1 MELNKKREK
10 KSLSNNFILLLM
22 GLSFFPLFC
31 VFILPCC
38 ICHDNENLMSL
49 EGTFLKLAQ
58 FFFFCFLNIWKTIVF
73 GCMHYI
79 CKYSQRV
86 ETFIGIT

>member
-58 FFFFCFLNIWKTIVF
+58 FFSFVFLISGKLLYLVACIIYVNIAR
-73 GCMHYI
+73 G
-79 CKYSQRV
+79 
-86 ETFIGIT
+86 